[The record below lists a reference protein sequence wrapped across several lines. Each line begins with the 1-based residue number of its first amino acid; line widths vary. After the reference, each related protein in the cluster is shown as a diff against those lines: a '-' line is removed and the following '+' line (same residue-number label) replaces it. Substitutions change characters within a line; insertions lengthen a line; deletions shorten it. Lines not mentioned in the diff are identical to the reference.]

1 MSESLQRGDQSQ
13 LAGAEIDKAHEL
25 ANTLTLNRLKSKLK
39 SDPTADLA
47 LALKQQANSYPQLR
61 GTLAHAAQKKVA
73 ARGQQPQAAQQTEQR
88 QPEGSTTGTSP
99 RDAQWQDFVVEP
111 PIQITH
117 DLDQSVV
124 RLVGLN
130 DDSCCRPGADP
141 HIVGELAAGMNKAIK
156 NGQVLWALHGTV
168 VIGLGES
175 VVVKIG
181 SSLDPDEV
189 ENLRYVNTRAPA
201 VPAPSYLGCLTA
213 RQKTCVFMSR
223 ADGVTLESLWPGLST
238 EHKISIRN
246 QLNEIFRALRDG
258 PHAQD
263 VYQGDKP
270 RFGGFTSAICKDMRR
285 QQRLS
290 ERAIETEAQ
299 FNDFLCHQPGRSA
312 TAWITMIRSAMRDDH
327 RLVMTHGDLH
337 PRNIM
342 VKWEVDG
349 RGSAPDQTES
359 KIRVTALLDW
369 ELSGWYPE
377 HWEFVKALSTIKA
390 HGKLSDWLEY
400 LPTDAIG
407 SWPVEYSIDTLLDRW
422 LG

>member
-1 MSESLQRGDQSQ
+1 MEMHFQRQDP
-13 LAGAEIDKAHEL
+13 LAGPEIDKAHEL

-47 LALKQQANSYPQLR
+47 LTLKQQANSYSQLR
-61 GTLAHAAQKKVA
+61 GTLEHAAQKKVA
-73 ARGQQPQAAQQTEQR
+73 AKGQQPRAAQQTEQR
-88 QPEGSTTGTSP
+88 QPEGSTTG
-99 RDAQWQDFVVEP
+99 
-111 PIQITH
+111 
-117 DLDQSVV
+117 
-124 RLVGLN
+124 
-130 DDSCCRPGADP
+130 
-141 HIVGELAAGMNKAIK
+141 ELAAGINKAIK

-175 VVVKIG
+175 VVIKIG

-189 ENLRYVNTRAPA
+189 ENLRYINTHAPG

-213 RQKTCVFMSR
+213 RQKTYVFVSR

-246 QLNEIFRALRDG
+246 QLNDIFRALRDR
-258 PHAQD
+258 PYAQD
-263 VYQGDKP
+263 PHQGDKP

-312 TAWITMIRSAMRDDH
+312 TAWIAMIRSAMRDDH

-342 VKWEVDG
+342 VKWEADG

-377 HWEFVKALSTIKA
+377 HWEFVKALSTINA
-390 HGKLSDWLEY
+390 HGKLFDWLEY